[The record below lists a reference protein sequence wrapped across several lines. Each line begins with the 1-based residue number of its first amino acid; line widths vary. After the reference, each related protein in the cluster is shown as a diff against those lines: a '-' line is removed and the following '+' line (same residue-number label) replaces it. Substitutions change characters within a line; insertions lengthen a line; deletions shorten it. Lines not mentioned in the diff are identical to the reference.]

1 MVNVGRQ
8 MMLAVHVEQCPR
20 PDFAFGELVAERLH
34 PERFNQE
41 EVETQL
47 GAMLLHAMDEQIIRV
62 QLVRHHQ
69 IINPRHARQYLAE
82 KHGLSMAGDWVAGVR
97 VLPRSLVALPFFRG
111 AYCGTALENVSGRPS
126 YLLMA
131 VCA

>member
-1 MVNVGRQ
+1 MVNVVRQ

-34 PERFNQE
+34 PERFDEE

-69 IINPRHARQYLAE
+69 VINPRHARQYLAE
-82 KHGLSMAGDWVAGVR
+82 KHRLSMASPVESIQSR
-97 VLPRSLVALPFFRG
+97 NLPARR
-111 AYCGTALENVSGRPS
+111 
-126 YLLMA
+126 
-131 VCA
+131 